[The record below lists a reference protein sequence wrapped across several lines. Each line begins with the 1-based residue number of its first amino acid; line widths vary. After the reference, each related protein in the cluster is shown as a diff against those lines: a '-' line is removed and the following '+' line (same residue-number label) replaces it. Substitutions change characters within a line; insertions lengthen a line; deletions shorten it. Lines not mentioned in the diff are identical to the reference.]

1 MGGRA
6 MSQRDAHESYAVA
19 ARRLHWV
26 AAILA
31 ASLAGIVLLVSVLAH
46 TWLRTTSPPIETVP
60 PSPRLQANP
69 NVDLAAERR
78 REEGMLEGYAWV
90 DRKRSIARIPVQR
103 AMEILARG
111 SGKAGQPR

>member
-1 MGGRA
+1 

-31 ASLAGIVLLVSVLAH
+31 GSLAGIVLLMYVLAH
-46 TWLRTTSPPIETVP
+46 TWLRTTSPPIEAAP

-69 NVDLAAERR
+69 AADLAAERR

-90 DRKRSIARIPVQR
+90 DRKQGIARIPVQR

-111 SGKAGQPR
+111 SGKAGASR

>member
-1 MGGRA
+1 

-31 ASLAGIVLLVSVLAH
+31 GSLAGIVLLMYVLAH
-46 TWLRTTSPPIETVP
+46 TWLRTTSPPIETAP

-69 NVDLAAERR
+69 AADLAAERR
-78 REEGMLEGYAWV
+78 REEGMLTGYAWV
-90 DRKRSIARIPVQR
+90 DRERGIARIPVQR

-111 SGKAGQPR
+111 SDGASKKAEQPR

>member
-1 MGGRA
+1 

-31 ASLAGIVLLVSVLAH
+31 GSLAGIVLLMYVLAH
-46 TWLRTTSPPIETVP
+46 TWLRTTSPPIGSVP

-69 NVDLAAERR
+69 AGDLATERR
-78 REEGMLEGYAWV
+78 REEDMLAGYAWV
-90 DRKRSIARIPVQR
+90 DRKRGIARIPVQR

-111 SGKAGQPR
+111 SGQAGTSR

>member
-1 MGGRA
+1 V
-6 MSQRDAHESYAVA
+6 SQRDAHESYAVA

-31 ASLAGIVLLVSVLAH
+31 VSLAGIVLLMYVLAH
-46 TWLRTTSPPIETVP
+46 TWLRTTSPPIATAP
-60 PSPRLQANP
+60 SSPRLQANP
-69 NVDLAAERR
+69 AADLAAERR

-90 DRKRSIARIPVQR
+90 DRERGVARIPVQR

-111 SGKAGQPR
+111 SGDASRKSGQPR